1 MSQRF
6 PRAEAVIE
14 AAAAAD
20 MLRRAADELDQ
31 LAGDAHQIDPGTL
44 RRRVRAVG
52 LEVAFNLEGDADG

>member
-14 AAAAAD
+14 AAAAAA
-20 MLRRAADELDQ
+20 MLRKAADELDAI
-31 LAGDAHQIDPGTL
+31 AGTAHQLEPGTL

-52 LEVAFNLEGDADG
+52 LEVAFNLEGEQS